1 MQSEFS
7 LRINGKTYEVVET
20 SRDMTLGDFLEKNA
34 VSFSNDIERKG
45 AEGVILFLC
54 DHNCFAE
61 PCHYFLDP
69 FRTDLLILADRDL
82 VAVDFLCQ
90 ECSEHEGAESSDKEV
105 GDSIGLEAFLAHLI
119 SDVRH
124 GSHSFSKILSA
135 LLDCRQQN
143 FPGKENL
150 LSSKPFFNN
159 ELISGVYV
167 TKHNEFLYFPITITE
182 AIKLKH
188 LKTKASYFQGERFKS
203 DSLEESSKA
212 FISLE
217 RIPELRE
224 IESFDEFWKIGSSV
238 PIRAFAQRFI
248 NDLPKVNEFLINDT
262 DLHFL
267 NRFSIRDWL
276 FDNDCKNNIIEF
288 LILLSAKL
296 VFEDIDGE
304 RVVELDENSLS
315 SGTITES
322 GHELMT
328 AVLIPKSI
336 SNCSEGFYGCS
347 SDRSKIILQVEDQIK
362 EIIFD
367 K

>member
-7 LRINGKTYEVVET
+7 FRINGKAYDVVEV
-20 SRDMTLGDFLEKNA
+20 SRDVTLGNFLEKNA
-34 VSFSNDIERKG
+34 VSFSNNIERQG
-45 AEGVILFLC
+45 VEGVILFLC

-69 FRTDLLILADRDL
+69 FRTDLIILADRDL
-82 VAVDFLCQ
+82 VAVDFLGQ
-90 ECSEHEGAESSDKEV
+90 EHSEHEGPESYDEEV
-105 GDSIGLEAFLAHLI
+105 GDSIGLEAFLAHLT

-124 GSHSFSKILSA
+124 GCHSFSKILSA
-135 LLDCRQQN
+135 LLNCRHLN
-143 FPGKENL
+143 FPGKENF

-159 ELISGVYV
+159 NLISRVYV
-167 TKHNEFLYFPITITE
+167 TKHNEFLYCPITITE
-182 AIKLKH
+182 SIKLKH
-188 LKTKASYFQGERFKS
+188 LKTKAFYFQGERFKF
-203 DSLEESSKA
+203 DLLEEDSKV

-238 PIRAFAQRFI
+238 PFRAFAQRFI
-248 NDLPKVNEFLINDT
+248 NDFPEVNDFLLKDT

-276 FDNDCKNNIIEF
+276 FNNDCKNNIIEF
-288 LILLSAKL
+288 LILLSVKL

-304 RVVELDENSLS
+304 RVVQLDGDSLS

-336 SNCSEGFYGCS
+336 SHCSEEFYGCS
-347 SDRSKIILQVEDQIK
+347 SERAKTILQVEDQIK